1 MKKNR
6 PLEIMKKITFL
17 ILLSIIFSTCSN
29 DRKVFDKAKRLIS
42 ENKIDSALV
51 YIRTQKEIKAD
62 EIRTEFVEDG
72 NRDVNK
78 LMNLIDNATVTYE
91 YIENSIVNSSSLEYA
106 KKIIVDLSDDDIKK
120 LKNGNLKKSFL
131 NPQKLN
137 ENFIN
142 LLRSEVDNRD
152 AFVKE
157 RDEKARKEEIFLE
170 ERRKYSEESYKK
182 EREDNYRK
190 ENVEKQFS
198 KWDGSH
204 IKLTKL
210 IKDNMHDPDSYEH
223 IETKF
228 RDNKDFIFVT
238 TKYRGKNALGAKV
251 INTTS
256 VNTDIDGNIIE
267 ILD

>member
-1 MKKNR
+1 
-6 PLEIMKKITFL
+6 MKKITL
-17 ILLSIIFSTCSN
+17 LLLLSVIFTCCSN
-29 DRKVFDKAKRLIS
+29 DRKVFEEANRLIS

-51 YIRTQKEIKAD
+51 YIRTEKEIKSDA
-62 EIRTEFVEDG
+62 IRTEFVEDG

-78 LMNLIDNATVTYE
+78 LMNLIDNATVSYE

-106 KKIIVDLSDDDIKK
+106 KKIMVDLSDSDIEK
-120 LKNGNLKKSFL
+120 LKNGNLNTSFL
-131 NPQKLN
+131 KPQKLN
-137 ENFIN
+137 DNFID
-142 LLRSEVDNRD
+142 LMRSEVDNKD

-157 RDEKARKEEIFLE
+157 RDEKIKKDEIFLE
-170 ERRKYSEESYKK
+170 ERRKYSEESHKQ
-182 EREDNYRK
+182 EIQDNYRK
-190 ENVEKQFS
+190 EIVEKQFN

-228 RDNKDFIFVT
+228 RDNKNSIFVT
-238 TKYRGKNALGAKV
+238 TKYRGKNAFGAKV

-267 ILD
+267 VLN